1 MLEQILRHFPPH
13 VHPLTLVSDPDN
25 VLADETVLAH
35 LAERGFTVIS
45 EPDPVRLRGDIAQ
58 FGAFTTQRPL
68 IIITPHPLNQLP
80 YDLWQQGHPVTLAL
94 HTFFPTLAYP
104 VIQTLT
110 PNQRW
115 RLSQLPLPAHL
126 LGRQGSIDF
135 ILRHLFGVV
144 WEGLATPAGLIAW
157 LNQYHQGET
166 MPALLA
172 KQWLAKVQLLN
183 PTYPE
188 WPLAEW
194 LHNRATFQAFVT
206 QEWQQYVA
214 TSTEKGMGET
224 KPTYQ
229 LPFADDAQ
237 LQDTLPQLVRSGAIQ
252 PVTLTDATPLPAW
265 AQSGVR
271 TSAADF
277 ARQRVAVL
285 LATVAEQAATLT
297 GARWAEWQATATT
310 WAELTA
316 WRYDPQ
322 RYLTEKQR
330 AAYAQWQAQ
339 LDADF
344 TAWLQQRYA
353 PLAGQRLPQPHHLFH
368 VPHWMAYQR
377 RRQDLPGRVA
387 LLVLDGMSL
396 AAWSIIARDWR
407 KRNPTWQMA
416 EMLVLAQIPSL
427 TAVSRQALVS
437 GERPYNFAHTLTHNR
452 QEKQQWVTSWTRENI
467 PATACAYAHLQLRE
481 EQPLPDALSSTRIQA
496 LCLINNSI
504 DSMVHGASQGL
515 TSVHAALHTWL
526 NGEEGKRLEQ
536 VLAALLAQEYTVYLT
551 SDHGHTEAS
560 GMGQPSEG
568 VTVQTRSKRA
578 RIYTDPNA
586 ALAVQ
591 ADFPQTT
598 LWTSQR
604 VLPEE
609 TWVLLAGVGENGR
622 RLAFAPQGE
631 RVVTHGGLTLDEM
644 VVPLVR
650 LTNL

>member
-1 MLEQILRHFPPH
+1 M
-13 VHPLTLVSDPDN
+13 
-25 VLADETVLAH
+25 LADETVLAH

-285 LATVAEQAATLT
+285 LATVAEQAAALT

-377 RRQDLPGRVA
+377 RRQDLPAGSAARTGWYVPGR
-387 LLVLDGMSL
+387 LEHHCP
-396 AAWSIIARDWR
+396 R
-407 KRNPTWQMA
+407 
-416 EMLVLAQIPSL
+416 LAQTQSHLADGRNVGTGTNSVVNSRFPPGIGEWG
-427 TAVSRQALVS
+427 TAIQL
-437 GERPYNFAHTLTHNR
+437 RPYPHPQPAGKAAVGHLLDQGKHPGHGLR
-452 QEKQQWVTSWTRENI
+452 LCSS
-467 PATACAYAHLQLRE
+467 PAT
-481 EQPLPDALSSTRIQA
+481 
-496 LCLINNSI
+496 
-504 DSMVHGASQGL
+504 
-515 TSVHAALHTWL
+515 
-526 NGEEGKRLEQ
+526 
-536 VLAALLAQEYTVYLT
+536 
-551 SDHGHTEAS
+551 
-560 GMGQPSEG
+560 
-568 VTVQTRSKRA
+568 
-578 RIYTDPNA
+578 
-586 ALAVQ
+586 
-591 ADFPQTT
+591 
-598 LWTSQR
+598 
-604 VLPEE
+604 
-609 TWVLLAGVGENGR
+609 
-622 RLAFAPQGE
+622 
-631 RVVTHGGLTLDEM
+631 
-644 VVPLVR
+644 
-650 LTNL
+650 